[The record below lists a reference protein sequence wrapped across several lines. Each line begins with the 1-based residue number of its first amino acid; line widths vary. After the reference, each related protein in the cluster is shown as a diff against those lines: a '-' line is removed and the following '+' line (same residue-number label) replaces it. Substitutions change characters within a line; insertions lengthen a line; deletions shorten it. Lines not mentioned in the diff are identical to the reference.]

1 MSKLQETFRNIFKI
15 TELRQRVLYTLALL
29 VIVRL
34 GSHITLP
41 GIDSYLLSSAMNNS
55 GSQGGGLFGLFD
67 YFVGGAFSNAAI
79 FALGIMPYIS
89 ASIIIQLAGAV
100 FPYFQRLQQEGEDG
114 RKKITQLTR
123 YGTVL
128 ISAFQAVGVTVY
140 LQSVKS
146 NGLPVVPEA
155 IQGLSFTITTV
166 IFLVAGTIFMMWMG
180 EQITEKGIGNGI
192 SLIIF
197 IGIINRL
204 PFALITEYE
213 QVNEGLRN
221 IITEIILVVLI
232 VLIIAGVIY
241 ITQGTRRIPVQYAK
255 RVVGRKVYGGVT
267 QYIPLRVNT
276 AGVMPI
282 IFAQSIM
289 FIPSTLAS
297 FAPNATWLQSF
308 AQLFDY
314 QSWSYA
320 IIYFLMIV
328 FFTYFYTAIA
338 FNPKDVADNMKKQG
352 GFIPG
357 IRPGKQTSEFIDN
370 ILTKITLPGSIFL
383 GIIAILPTFI
393 TKYTGVSHQFAS
405 FFGGTSLL
413 IIVGVALDTLQQI
426 ESHLLMRH
434 YDGFMKAG
442 KMRGRR

>member
-1 MSKLQETFRNIFKI
+1 MSRLTDTFRNIFKI
-15 TELRQRVLYTLALL
+15 NELRQRIIYTLSLL

-34 GSHITLP
+34 GSHLTIP
-41 GIDSYLLSSAMNNS
+41 GVDAVLLSESMKNASSDN
-55 GSQGGGLFGLFD
+55 LFGLFD
-67 YFVGGAFSNAAI
+67 LFVGGAFSNAAI

-89 ASIIIQLAGAV
+89 ASIILQLMGAV
-100 FPYFQRLQQEGEDG
+100 IPYFQKLQQEGEEG

-123 YGTVL
+123 YGTVI
-128 ISAFQAVGVTVY
+128 ISAMQAWGVTVR
-140 LQSVKS
+140 LLNINVQ
-146 NGLPVVPEA
+146 GLPIVPEA
-155 IQGLSFTITTV
+155 IQGFGWIISTIIILTS
-166 IFLVAGTIFMMWMG
+166 GTMFMMWMG
-180 EQITEKGIGNGI
+180 EQITDKGIGNGI

-197 IGIINRL
+197 IGIIARF
-204 PFALITEYE
+204 PVAVYEEYQLITAG
-213 QVNEGLRN
+213 QRS
-221 IITEIILVVLI
+221 IIIEIIILAFMFF
-232 VLIIAGVIY
+232 IIAGVVLV
-241 ITQGTRRIPVQYAK
+241 TQGTRKIPVQYAK

-289 FIPSTLAS
+289 FIPGTILSFFPDNEFLQNLARYFVFTSPIYS
-297 FAPNATWLQSF
+297 FF
-308 AQLFDY
+308 
-314 QSWSYA
+314 YA
-320 IIYFLMIV
+320 LMII

-357 IRPGKQTSEFIDN
+357 IRPGKQTSDFIDN

-383 GIIAILPTFI
+383 AIIAILPAFVAGW
-393 TKYTGVSHQFAS
+393 GVSNNFAQ

-413 IIVGVALDTLQQI
+413 IVVGVGLDTLQQI

-434 YDGFMKAG
+434 YDGFMKSG
-442 KMRGRR
+442 KVKGRR